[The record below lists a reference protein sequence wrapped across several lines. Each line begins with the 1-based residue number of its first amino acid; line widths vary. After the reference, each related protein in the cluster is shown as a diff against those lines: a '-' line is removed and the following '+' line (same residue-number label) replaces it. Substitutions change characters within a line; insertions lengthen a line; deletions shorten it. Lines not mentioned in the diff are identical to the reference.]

1 MILPNS
7 PNAYDQSVESQRNL
21 QLEQADDMNRKKNQD
36 IELRNDRLILQSPNG
51 TRYKLSVDNSG
62 NLSAVQI

>member
-7 PNAYDQSVESQRNL
+7 PNAYDQGVESQRNL

-36 IELRNDRLILQSPNG
+36 IELRNDRLILQSPDG

-62 NLSAVQI
+62 NLTAVSL

>member
-1 MILPNS
+1 MILPNAS
-7 PNAYDQSVESQRNL
+7 NAYDQSVESQRNL
-21 QLEQADDMNRKKNQD
+21 LIEQADDMNRKKNQD

-51 TRYKLSVDNSG
+51 TRFKLAVENNG

>member
-51 TRYKLSVDNSG
+51 TRYKLSVDNTG
-62 NLSAVQI
+62 NLTAVSL

>member
-1 MILPNS
+1 MILPNAS
-7 PNAYDQSVESQRNL
+7 VSYDQGVESQRNL
-21 QLEQADDMNRKKNQD
+21 LIEQADDLNRKKNQD

-51 TRYKLSVDNSG
+51 TRYQISVENNG

>member
-1 MILPNS
+1 MILPNAS
-7 PNAYDQSVESQRNL
+7 NNYDQGVESQRNL
-21 QLEQADDMNRKKNQD
+21 LIEQADDMNRKKNQD

-51 TRYKLSVDNSG
+51 TRFKLAVENNG

>member
-51 TRYKLSVDNSG
+51 TRYKLSVDNTG
-62 NLSAVQI
+62 NLTAVPL

>member
-7 PNAYDQSVESQRNL
+7 PNSYDQSVESQRNL
-21 QLEQADDMNRKKNQD
+21 LIEQADDMNRKKNQD

-51 TRYKLSVDNSG
+51 TRYKLAVENNG

>member
-1 MILPNS
+1 MILPNAS
-7 PNAYDQSVESQRNL
+7 NDYDQGVESQRNL
-21 QLEQADDMNRKKNQD
+21 LIEQADDMNRKKNQD

-51 TRYKLSVDNSG
+51 TRFKLAVENNG

>member
-1 MILPNS
+1 MILPNAS
-7 PNAYDQSVESQRNL
+7 NNYDQGVESQRNL
-21 QLEQADDMNRKKNQD
+21 LIEQADDMNRKKNQD

-51 TRYKLSVDNSG
+51 TRYKLAVENNG

>member
-7 PNAYDQSVESQRNL
+7 PNSYDQSVESQRNL

-36 IELRNDRLILQSPNG
+36 IELRNDRLILQSPDG

>member
-7 PNAYDQSVESQRNL
+7 PNAYDQGVESQRNL

-51 TRYKLSVDNSG
+51 TRYKLSVDNTG
-62 NLSAVQI
+62 NLTAVSL

>member
-1 MILPNS
+1 MILPNAS
-7 PNAYDQSVESQRNL
+7 NSYDQEFEAQRNL
-21 QLEQADDMNRKKNQD
+21 LIEQADDLNRKKNQD

-51 TRYKLSVDNSG
+51 TRYRIAVENNG

>member
-1 MILPNS
+1 MILPNAS
-7 PNAYDQSVESQRNL
+7 NAYDQSVESQRNL
-21 QLEQADDMNRKKNQD
+21 LIEQADDMNRKKNQD
-36 IELRNDRLILQSPNG
+36 IELRNDRLILQSPDG

>member
-51 TRYKLSVDNSG
+51 TRFKLAVENNG

>member
-7 PNAYDQSVESQRNL
+7 PNAYDQGVESQRNL

-36 IELRNDRLILQSPNG
+36 IELRNDRLILQSPDG
-51 TRYKLSVDNSG
+51 TRYKLSVDNTG
-62 NLSAVQI
+62 NLTAVSL